1 MAIKDPN
8 SPLYGKENVSG
19 RGYTRHYYTIQ
30 DISKLTHRSEGTIRN
45 DASSRKVD
53 LDSIASV
60 FWYCGDRVFE
70 R

>member
-30 DISKLTHRSEGTIRN
+30 DRSKLTHA
-45 DASSRKVD
+45 D
-53 LDSIASV
+53 
-60 FWYCGDRVFE
+60 
-70 R
+70 